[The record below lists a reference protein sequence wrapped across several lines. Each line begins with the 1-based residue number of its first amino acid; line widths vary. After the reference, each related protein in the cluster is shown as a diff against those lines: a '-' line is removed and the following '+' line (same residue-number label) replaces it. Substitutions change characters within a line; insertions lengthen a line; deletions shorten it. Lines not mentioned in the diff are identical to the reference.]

1 VASGLGDPRG
11 ARAIASASGALSLTA
26 GAGVSL
32 SVGASVEISAAA
44 SFSLGAGVGAGVG
57 AGLSAGLSAGA
68 GLGLGAGASLGAGL
82 GAGLGVNAAIVA
94 TAGPAF
100 GGLGFSPSTPS
111 ISVASAQAGL
121 LGAPVSSAAAGFQ
134 TGGQARAGIGS
145 GSLSADVHGQASLA
159 TRET

>member
-1 VASGLGDPRG
+1 
-11 ARAIASASGALSLTA
+11 
-26 GAGVSL
+26 
-32 SVGASVEISAAA
+32 
-44 SFSLGAGVGAGVG
+44 VG

-68 GLGLGAGASLGAGL
+68 GLGLGAGASL

-134 TGGQARAGIGS
+134 AGGQARAGIGS